1 MQRKIT
7 LPIIMLF
14 LVPYLYGQN
23 VGIGTPSPDYT
34 LDVNGQLGINDYIYH
49 NDDTGEDTYMG
60 FSADDTW
67 KLVAGSNEI
76 AMADGVADEF
86 IVNQAGA
93 DTKLRVVG
101 DGFDY
106 LIITDPN
113 TNRVGIGK
121 ATPDYLLD
129 VGGDLRVVGDGFDY
143 LIYADSDND
152 RVGLGT
158 NNPQHL
164 LDVGGDLRV
173 VGDGFDYLIYADSD
187 NNKVGI
193 GQATPLHLL
202 DIKGDLRVEGDGV
215 SHLLYVDTDSNQ
227 IGVGTDTPAQMLDV
241 HGMTRTRGLEFVSPY
256 TGAVTTFQQ
265 MTTGTEI
272 YTGGNATGDIVSLN
286 VTFPTFYAGT
296 PNVLVTVKGTD
307 TGLESDALFVAS
319 VRSANSSGVTINL
332 YRADGGALD
341 DHSWTQNLIITWMA
355 WE

>member
-1 MQRKIT
+1 
-7 LPIIMLF
+7 MLF
-14 LVPYLYGQN
+14 TISYLYGQN
-23 VGIGTPSPDYT
+23 IGIGTPTPDYT
-34 LDVNGQLGINDYIYH
+34 LDINGQLSINDYIYH
-49 NDDTGEDTYMG
+49 NDDLGEDTYMG
-60 FSADDTW
+60 FSSENTW
-67 KLVAGSNEI
+67 ELVAGGNEI
-76 AMADGVADEF
+76 AKADGVANEF
-86 IVNQAGA
+86 IVNQDMAG
-93 DTKLRVVG
+93 TKLRVVS
-101 DGFDY
+101 DGIDH
-106 LIITDPN
+106 LILTDPA
-113 TNRVGIGK
+113 TDRVGIGT

-129 VGGDLRVVGDGFDY
+129 VDGSFRVVSDGIDHLIYADSENNRVGIGTDAPEHLLDISGDLRVVSDGIDH
-143 LIYADSDND
+143 LIYADSENS
-152 RVGLGT
+152 R
-158 NNPQHL
+158 
-164 LDVGGDLRV
+164 
-173 VGDGFDYLIYADSD
+173 
-187 NNKVGI
+187 VGI
-193 GQATPLHLL
+193 GQATPMYLM
-202 DIKGDLRVEGDGV
+202 DVKGDFRVEGDGV

-272 YTGGNATGDIVSLN
+272 HTGGNATGDIVSLN